1 MHAFRRLALHRRSAA
16 RPVVTEAVGDG
27 AVLDERREQ
36 LGPALVRVVL
46 AEHLHVAAGLPAEL
60 LRVDVDSRDVG
71 EREIVRR
78 LVDPAPSVGSS
89 ERTHSSTEPTMSSEK
104 QTDSVGA
111 VYVAV

>member
-16 RPVVTEAVGDG
+16 RPVVTKALGDSAVF
-27 AVLDERREQ
+27 DEGREE
-36 LGPALVRVVL
+36 LGPALVGVVL
-46 AEHLHVAAGLPAEL
+46 AEDLDVAAGLPAQL
-60 LRVDVDSRDVG
+60 LRIDEHARDVG

-78 LVDPAPSVGSS
+78 LVDPAPSVGSGKWT
-89 ERTHSSTEPTMSSEK
+89 RSSTDPTMSSEK